1 MMGAR
6 WPRPCSRWSADARLG
21 PRRRRCCARLRTGCV
36 PGLHHVDGRTRS
48 NDTVLLLANGAAG
61 GPPLAGQA
69 RQAFAVEVAAVCE
82 QLAKAIPADGEG
94 ATHLVTI
101 HVRGTQVA
109 ADARRIAK
117 SVADS
122 PLVKTAIAGADP
134 NWGRIVS
141 AAGYAGVAIDPT
153 QISLRINQTPLYESG
168 APVPF
173 EEADVQ
179 RSIRDHRETLI
190 ELEVGTG
197 PASARFWTC
206 DLTSEYIRLNADRPV
221 RSPDSRQQLVDQS
234 VDFRS
239 HGSSRTRDVDHW
251 HPPFRRRNDVE
262 SVVDLSIPRR
272 RHADRARRTRSD
284 GEISDRL
291 RVGEWAGGLMGLWA

>member
-1 MMGAR
+1 MTITGVAKGAAMIG
-6 WPRPCSRWSADARLG
+6 PRMATMLAVLMTDARLE
-21 PRRRRCCARLRTGCV
+21 PHVADVILREAVDDSFNCIS
-36 PGLHHVDGRTRS
+36 VDGHTS
-48 NDTVLLLANGAAG
+48 TNDTVLLLANGAAG
-61 GPPLAGQA
+61 GLPLAGQA

-153 QISLRINQTPLYESG
+153 QISLRVNQTPLYESG

-173 EEADVQ
+173 QEADVQ

-206 DLTSEYIRLNADRPV
+206 DLTSEYIRLNAEY
-221 RSPDSRQQLVDQS
+221 
-234 VDFRS
+234 
-239 HGSSRTRDVDHW
+239 HT
-251 HPPFRRRNDVE
+251 
-262 SVVDLSIPRR
+262 
-272 RHADRARRTRSD
+272 
-284 GEISDRL
+284 
-291 RVGEWAGGLMGLWA
+291 